1 MPRFQ
6 GKATALVSLGFVFS
20 VTSLAAGEP
29 VTPPTA
35 ALEGSAFCPDAAPV
49 RWQTAA
55 PVEAAGE
62 IGAMATC
69 TATADCGPYAD
80 VSCELQGSGTCEAVD
95 RNCCYG
101 QRGYVRCGSS
111 TTYCPSCSC
120 SGCSCGSTTWE
131 QTSSCCYGLHLWKQ
145 KRCCES
151 GWTYTGLTDCLVEC
165 GGGGPL

>member
-1 MPRFQ
+1 MLKLLWRS
-6 GKATALVSLGFVFS
+6 ALALSLGSAAFVAPG
-20 VTSLAAGEP
+20 AAGESAVP
-29 VTPPTA
+29 TPA
-35 ALEGSAFCPDAAPV
+35 ALEGGTSCLDVAPV
-49 RWQTAA
+49 RWEVAA

-69 TATADCGPYAD
+69 TATADCGAYPD
-80 VSCELQGSGTCEAVD
+80 VHCELQGSGTCEAVD